1 MHVRY
6 MDKLK
11 FIYKIKKILQ
21 ISIKLNNTNK
31 TKTILSYRT
40 KACHVRSI
48 FIFILFFIKTKNYGR
63 CIK

>member
-11 FIYKIKKILQ
+11 FIYKIKKILK

-31 TKTILSYRT
+31 TKTIVSYRT
-40 KACHVRSI
+40 KACHVRI
-48 FIFILFFIKTKNYGR
+48 NFYFYFIFYQN
-63 CIK
+63 